1 MVIERTRYLNML
13 INKRKNGRVKI
24 VTGIRRCGKSF
35 LLFELYHKY
44 LLSEGVSEQEII
56 ELQLDDITNA
66 KYQNPFELDAYI
78 RELISDVNRFYY
90 VFIDEIQRVYTVQNP
105 YVDVPDAKIGF
116 VDVVLGLLKLKHVD
130 LYISGS
136 NSKMLSSDIHTDF
149 KDRGTE
155 IKVNPLTYQ
164 EFHTAFQG
172 DDRYAWDEYVTYGG
186 MPYAVLLEDHEEK
199 SHYLKD
205 LFEKTYLSDVKER
218 YKIGNDISVLDALL
232 DYSASAVGSLTNA
245 YKLSNT
251 FRSVTQTSIKPE
263 TISRYLE
270 YFQDAYILRKA
281 LRYDV
286 KGRKYIGTPY
296 KYYFTDVGL
305 RNARLN
311 FRQSEENHI
320 MENIIYNELIVRGY
334 DVDVGVVETSIT
346 TDEGKKIRT
355 QHEIDFVAS
364 KGSQRYYLQ
373 SAFSL
378 ATEEKR
384 QQEIL
389 SLIRVPDSFRK
400 IVIIKDRIVPKHDDQ
415 GILYLGIEQFLL
427 EEASMDL

>member
-1 MVIERTRYLNML
+1 ML

>member
-172 DDRYAWDEYVTYGG
+172 DERYAWDEYVTYGG

>member
-1 MVIERTRYLNML
+1 ML

-172 DDRYAWDEYVTYGG
+172 DERYAWDEYVTYGG

>member
-199 SHYLKD
+199 IHYLKD